1 MASVTHSNWNTIIG
15 QERVKKILQTAIRN
29 NRVAHAYLFWGNDGA
44 GTDAVALE
52 FARTLLCET
61 QSTAA
66 CGECTSCKKTA
77 HLQHPNLKLIFPLPG
92 GDTDK
97 PDDDSLESD
106 IVDEVRRQVSEKAR
120 NPYFHIEIP
129 KAKFIRIKSIREM
142 KKESSLSSAEAGKKA
157 FVIFDADAMNDAA
170 ANSLLKILEEPLGD
184 VHFLLTTSRKDAL
197 KQTIISR
204 CQLVQCSML
213 TDDEIADGLI
223 TREGQ
228 EDTQAR
234 FTARLAGGSYTRA
247 LELLKDD
254 LNRYR
259 SDAVAFLR
267 AALSAS
273 PAKIFDDHEEYISG
287 KKRSEAENLLLML
300 HVWMRDAIV
309 LREGS
314 MTIFNIDQQNDL
326 RSFVDKFSRTDLESC
341 LSAVERGLELLRR
354 NVYLPLV
361 MLSVTVNLRKIL
373 HAK

>member
-1 MASVTHSNWNTIIG
+1 MESVTHSNWDTVIG
-15 QERVKKILQTAIRN
+15 QERVKKILQTAIRH
-29 NRVAHAYLFWGNDGA
+29 NRVAHAYLFWGNDGV
-44 GTDAVALE
+44 GTESVALE
-52 FARTLLCET
+52 FARTLLCEK
-61 QSTAA
+61 QSAVS
-66 CGECTSCKKTA
+66 CGECSGCKKMA

-92 GDTDK
+92 GDADK
-97 PDDDSLESD
+97 PDDDSLEND
-106 IVDEVRRQVSEKAR
+106 VVDEVRRQISEKAR
-120 NPYFHIEIP
+120 NAYFHIEIP
-129 KAKFIRIKSIREM
+129 KAKFIRIKSIREI
-142 KKESSLSSAEAGKKA
+142 KKESSMSSAEAGKKV

-170 ANSLLKILEEPLGD
+170 ANSLLKILEEPLDD

-213 TDDEIADGLI
+213 TDDEIAAGLI

-228 EDTQAR
+228 DETQAR
-234 FTARLAGGSYTRA
+234 FVARLAGGSYTRA

-254 LNRYR
+254 LRTYR
-259 SDAVAFLR
+259 SDVVTFLR
-267 AALSAS
+267 SALSAS
-273 PAKIFDDHEEYISG
+273 PAKIFDDHDEYISG

-314 MTIFNIDQQNDL
+314 DAIFNIDQRGDL
-326 RSFVDKFSRTDLESC
+326 KSFVDKFSRSDLESC
-341 LSAVERGLELLRR
+341 LSAVERALELLRR

-361 MLSVTVNLRKIL
+361 MLSVTVNLRRIL